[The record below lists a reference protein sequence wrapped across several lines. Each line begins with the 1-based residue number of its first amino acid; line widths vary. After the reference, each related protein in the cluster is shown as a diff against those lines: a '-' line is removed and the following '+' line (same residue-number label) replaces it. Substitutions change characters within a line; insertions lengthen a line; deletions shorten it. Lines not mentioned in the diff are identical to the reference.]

1 MTDEEWLDKAQ
12 AEGGVYEAFEY
23 GLSDNHLD
31 KDSDIVN
38 NVKLA
43 YHHWCEAR
51 ESVEWLENLME
62 DCEW

>member
-1 MTDEEWLDKAQ
+1 MTDEEWLAKAQ
-12 AEGGVYEAFEY
+12 VEGGIYEAFEY

-31 KDSDIVN
+31 KDSDIIN

-43 YHHWCEAR
+43 YYHWDEAR
-51 ESVEWLENLME
+51 KSVMWLEDLME

>member
-1 MTDEEWLDKAQ
+1 MTDEEWLAKAQ

-31 KDSDIVN
+31 KDSDIIN